1 MLTESYSQPL
11 TFASSKGSVKMRMST
26 PRAKMDR
33 PFTAGQLN
41 PSLFSTARKGFFF
54 YVEKVL
60 TEVISTEEEI
70 VCTHEMHF
78 YHRSLCKP
86 IYIAFWVI
94 FHKILLQSVSTK
106 SDRDFTMSFKMSV
119 KNKLFFLAEKSHH
132 AVSSQIDSSLLMV

>member
-1 MLTESYSQPL
+1 MKTYRYYLIVHDPYGPYHQLKTGALVLTELNSEPL

-26 PRAKMDR
+26 PSAKMDR

-41 PSLFSTARKGFFF
+41 PSLFSTERQDFF
-54 YVEKVL
+54 YVEKVPA
-60 TEVISTEEEI
+60 EVISTEEEI
-70 VCTHEMHF
+70 VCTRGMHF
-78 YHRSLCKP
+78 YYRSLCKP

-119 KNKLFFLAEKSHH
+119 EK
-132 AVSSQIDSSLLMV
+132 